1 MDEHGSTPVEAE
13 APDQMNKGIQ
23 RHHLHK
29 VLVVCVVLA
38 GLGSLYW
45 WFFMRHRV
53 STDNAYVKADSA
65 QISARVP
72 GTVVAVHVENDDSV
86 EKGQVLLELDPR
98 DYSLA
103 VDRARAALEEAE
115 AEVKAAELSVPLTE
129 TQTRS
134 GVDAGLATLQAA
146 RDNEREMR
154 HRLGELES
162 KRMAAAADLLQ
173 AQRDFERFEKLYQQ
187 GAGTERQQE
196 QASTTLKKAQ
206 AEVAAFDA
214 QISATRS
221 SLAAVTQEILRSEAQ
236 LESRKSER
244 KDVDIKRFKLESL
257 EAQRNRYE
265 AELEAARLNLSYCA
279 ITAPL
284 AGYIAQ
290 KNVQVG
296 NRVQPG
302 QPLMALV
309 PLQDIYIE
317 ANFKE
322 TELTDVRI
330 GQPVTIEAD
339 MYPGYIYR
347 GKVAGIRAGTGA
359 VFSLLPP
366 ENATGNWIKVVQRV
380 PVKIVLDSPPPE
392 DRPLRL
398 GLSLEVTID
407 TSDQRGQTLRGT
419 IPAP

>member
-1 MDEHGSTPVEAE
+1 MDEQGSAPVE
-13 APDQMNKGIQ
+13 APDQMSKGIQ

-29 VLVVCVVLA
+29 VLIVCLVLA

-45 WFFMRHRV
+45 YYFLRHRV

-86 EKGQVLLELDPR
+86 EKGQILLELDPR

-103 VDRARAALEEAE
+103 VDRARASLEEAE

-162 KRMAAAADLLQ
+162 KRMAAADLLQ
-173 AQRDFERFEKLYQQ
+173 AQRDFERFEKLYRQ

-206 AEVAAFDA
+206 AEIGAMDA

-221 SLAAVTQEILRSEAQ
+221 SLAAVTQEILRSGAQ

-257 EAQRNRYE
+257 KAQRNRYE
-265 AELEAARLNLSYCA
+265 AELEAARLNLSYCTL
-279 ITAPL
+279 TAPL
-284 AGYIAQ
+284 AGFIAQ

-339 MYPGYIYR
+339 MYPGYSYR

-380 PVKIVLDSPPPE
+380 PVKILLDSPPPE

-407 TSDQRGQTLRGT
+407 TSDQRGQTLRGAM
-419 IPAP
+419 PAP